1 MEGFKLLN
9 SHEESMLIA
18 FEPIG
23 DTFVLPA
30 NESPRII
37 PYEPGSGVGTEC
49 VSIAFKMNGAK
60 PCIIVCAETHKFKA
74 FYNERQ
80 INTM

>member
-9 SHEESMLIA
+9 SHEESMLIV

-30 NESPRII
+30 NELLRII
-37 PYEPGSGVGTEC
+37 PYDPDSGLGTHW
-49 VSIAFKMNGAK
+49 VSIAFKMDGSK
-60 PCIIVCAETHKFKA
+60 PYIVVCAETHKFKA
-74 FYNERQ
+74 FYNETQ
-80 INTM
+80 VNVM